1 MGKVL
6 IIKGADFSKVAVGNI
21 EPVPTPPGPTP
32 PGPTPLVIDLGTLT
46 NAYMATN
53 GAITPITDLSSSDSW
68 KISDFVSIPSGMT
81 KITGTYDHPHENQVG
96 AKNIAYIAFYN
107 DSKSSIVSNYRAQ
120 VSGTIDTI
128 NATVPSGATYFRM
141 CFRFG
146 YNEYS
151 KDTCYMPELKF
162 K

>member
-6 IIKGADFSKVAVGNI
+6 IIKGADFRKVAIGKI

-32 PGPTPLVIDLGTLT
+32 PGPTPSVIDLGTLT
-46 NAYMATN
+46 DGYMTTD
-53 GAITPITDLSSSDSW
+53 GLITPVISSSNDAW
-68 KISDFVSIPSGMT
+68 KISDFVSIPSEST

-96 AKNIAYIAFYN
+96 AKNVAYIAFY
-107 DSKSSIVSNYRAQ
+107 DASKSSIISNYRAQ

-128 NATVPSGATYFRM
+128 NATIHSDAKYFRM
-141 CFRFG
+141 CFRLG

-162 K
+162 E

>member
-6 IIKGADFSKVAVGNI
+6 IIKGADFRKVAVGNI
-21 EPVPTPPGPTP
+21 EFTPSG
-32 PGPTPLVIDLGTLT
+32 IDLGTLT
-46 NAYMATN
+46 DGYMATS
-53 GAITPITDLSSSDSW
+53 GVITPVTGTPTNDSW
-68 KISDFVSIPSGMT
+68 KVSDFVSIPLEST

-96 AKNIAYIAFYN
+96 EKNIAYIVFYN
-107 DSKSSIVSNYRAQ
+107 NNKSSIISNYRAQ

-128 NATVPSGATYFRM
+128 NVTIPNGAAYFRM
-141 CFRFG
+141 CFRLG

-151 KDTCYMPELKF
+151 KDTCYMPKLKF